1 MSFRKS
7 NALSLQAAPLHPA
20 IRGPYRTL
28 AIDDRSGAGSSAEQ
42 AGRILIV
49 EDDFLV
55 AAEVEA
61 ALLSAG
67 FQVAGIADSAEQAM
81 AIASAERPA
90 LAIMD
95 IRLAGK
101 RDGIEAAIELYKKFR
116 IPSIFATAHSDE
128 FTRSRAAPSQPLGWL
143 QKPYSMPSMIE
154 MVERAIEQ
162 IRNDK

>member
-1 MSFRKS
+1 MDT
-7 NALSLQAAPLHPA
+7 APLHPTR
-20 IRGPYRTL
+20 RGPHRTF
-28 AIDDRSGAGSSAEQ
+28 AIDDRSGAGSSAQQ

-67 FQVAGIADSAEQAM
+67 FQIVGIADSAEQAF

-90 LAIMD
+90 LVIMD
-95 IRLAGK
+95 IRLSGK
-101 RDGIEAAIELYKKFR
+101 RDGIEAAIELYEKFR

-154 MVERAIEQ
+154 MVERVIEQ
-162 IRNDK
+162 IKNEGSPRA